1 MYNQNT
7 ERGPTSLN
15 PVSELYHY
23 GIKNMKWG
31 LQRFQL
37 GDGTWTP
44 EGLARRRE
52 REGFGSDEDR
62 TQNGRH
68 TKEEIINSGNVKLVG
83 KYRSELTTDELRT
96 AINRIDTEKRLDSL
110 LKDANKSLWMKRAE
124 RAAKLANVT
133 AKTFDSVV
141 TWSTK
146 GNGKVLIDMLSGK
159 TERDAL
165 VTKKIREGD
174 LDWLDKNFNSMS
186 VSQQKA
192 AVDAMGNR
200 EKFKTRNW
208 DGKKEDSGNK
218 KSESSRQSEGWE
230 LDPKDKD
237 DPRRWLL

>member
-7 ERGPTSLN
+7 ERGPTTLN

-52 REGFGSDEDR
+52 REGFGSDEER

-96 AINRIDTEKRLDSL
+96 AINRIDTERRLDSL

-124 RAAKLANVT
+124 RAAKMAQVT
-133 AKTFDSVV
+133 ASTVDNVF
-141 TWSTK
+141 TWATK
-146 GNGKVLIDMLSGK
+146 GNGKQLIDMLSGK
-159 TERDAL
+159 TESDAL
-165 VTKKIREGD
+165 ITKKIREGD
-174 LDWLDKNFNSMS
+174 LAWLDKNFDKMS
-186 VSQQKA
+186 V
-192 AVDAMGNR
+192 DR
-200 EKFKTRNW
+200 
-208 DGKKEDSGNK
+208 
-218 KSESSRQSEGWE
+218 KSVV
-230 LDPKDKD
+230 
-237 DPRRWLL
+237 